1 MSLADAGIHV
11 DLYSPRPVE
20 RYMPI
25 ETTGINATPPIGEVN
40 SPQTHFD
47 DSMTASGGNANAEFL
62 RGMCNDAPGVV
73 NLLDRLGVP
82 FDRASTGR
90 VKYTTA
96 PGSNYPRTA
105 AAGDETGRHIH
116 RVLCDQARRWEKAG
130 RLMRREYREV
140 LDFILDKDG
149 VCIGLVSLEIKSMT
163 VSAQRYDAV
172 IVATGSPLPA
182 FGDCRGI
189 ADDYPPMVAAYRK
202 GAKWINP
209 HMYTWEDGSKPV
221 IAERPSGDNVSP
233 DIIHFYEDKPFAK
246 RHIGGLRIDS
256 GFRTDI
262 PNLYAAGEC
271 AHLGEG
277 EGILVGNELLM
288 DVYSGLK
295 CAASVVEFLKSQAEP
310 GGEFTLE
317 KSEEYSE
324 PLRLTFEALA
334 GSRPDDGDPT
344 GPEMASL
351 FVHRKSQLI
360 IVNHLINL
368 ALNRSEEHESSMVI
382 SEWEKTGPN
391 IITD

>member
-20 RYMPI
+20 RYVPFNK
-25 ETTGINATPPIGEVN
+25 EGINATPPIGKVN

-47 DSMTASGGNANAEFL
+47 DSMAVSGGNADAEFL
-62 RGMCNDAPGVV
+62 RNMCNDAPGVV

-82 FDRASTGR
+82 FERASTGR
-90 VKYTTA
+90 IKYTTA

-130 RLMRREYREV
+130 WLMRCEYREV
-140 LDFILDKDG
+140 LDFILDENDA
-149 VCIGLVSLEIKSMT
+149 CIGLVSLEIKTMT

-172 IVATGSPLPA
+172 VIATGSPFPV

-189 ADDYPPMVAAYRK
+189 ADDYVPMIAAHRK

-209 HMYTWEDGSKPV
+209 HMYTWEDGSQPV
-221 IAERPSGDNVSP
+221 IVERPSGDNVSP

-246 RHIGGLRIDS
+246 RHLGGLRIDS
-256 GFRTDI
+256 RYRTDI

-295 CAASVVEFLKSQAEP
+295 CAASVAEFLESQAEP
-310 GGEFTLE
+310 GGEFT
-317 KSEEYSE
+317 SEESDEYSE
-324 PLRLTFEALA
+324 PLRFTFEALA
-334 GSRPDDGDPT
+334 GSRPDDGDLS
-344 GPEMASL
+344 GLEMSL
-351 FVHRKSQLI
+351 LLEYRKSQLL
-360 IVNHLINL
+360 IVNHRINL
-368 ALNRSEEHESSMVI
+368 ALNRTEG
-382 SEWEKTGPN
+382 K
-391 IITD
+391 